1 MTLAAVW
8 FVSLFRGSG
17 GSRRL
22 LPPTWKLQEDLVQP
36 EVFQPVIHESKF
48 QGSSYLSF
56 RLIVLLFFGGRDQSC
71 GKLFCSGGWEFPI
84 TSKKFFYKLGN
95 GNLCNEA
102 AMNSEDN
109 FPQDLAMVPT
119 GTKCGTNMVSAD
131 TVSI

>member
-1 MTLAAVW
+1 MKA
-8 FVSLFRGSG
+8 SFRGA
-17 GSRRL
+17 
-22 LPPTWKLQEDLVQP
+22 
-36 EVFQPVIHESKF
+36 VI
-48 QGSSYLSF
+48 SF
-56 RLIVLLFFGGRDQSC
+56 RLIVLLFVFFGGRDQSC

-131 TVSI
+131 AAVSI